1 MTTVNVRKK
10 TAAPASTPSSELV
23 KKAAEVVTIET
34 PNGLTVT
41 LKKPG
46 VLSQFR
52 LVKILGEA
60 ARNQVY
66 VSMVIP
72 ITFVASINGVA
83 VNYPNTER
91 EIEATIQRL
100 DEEGVTA
107 VMNAVMENF
116 GGESPE
122 AQKEEVKN

>member
-10 TAAPASTPSSELV
+10 SAPVADTPSKELV
-23 KKAAEVVTIET
+23 KKAAEAVTIDT

-60 ARNQVY
+60 AKNQVY

-72 ITFVASINGVA
+72 ITFVASIDGKQ

-107 VMNAVMENF
+107 VMNAVMEHF

-122 AQKEEVKN
+122 AQQEEVKN

>member
-10 TAAPASTPSSELV
+10 AAAPADTPSKELV
-23 KKAAEVVTIET
+23 KKAAEAVTIDT
-34 PNGLTVT
+34 ANGLTVT

-60 ARNQVY
+60 AKNQVY
-66 VSMVIP
+66 VGMVIP
-72 ITFVASINGVA
+72 ITFVTSINGVA

-91 EIEATIQRL
+91 EIEAIITRL

-107 VMNAVMENF
+107 VMQAVAENF
-116 GGESPE
+116 GGESPDE
-122 AQKEEVKN
+122 QKAEVKN

>member
-10 TAAPASTPSSELV
+10 AAVVADTPSKELV
-23 KKAAEVVTIET
+23 KKAAEAVTIET

-60 ARNQVY
+60 AKNQVY

-72 ITFVASINGVA
+72 ITFVASINGAA

-122 AQKEEVKN
+122 AQREEVKN

>member
-10 TAAPASTPSSELV
+10 SAPAADTPSKELV
-23 KKAAEVVTIET
+23 KKAAEAVTIDT

-60 ARNQVY
+60 AKNQVY

-72 ITFVASINGVA
+72 ITFVTAIDGKPVS
-83 VNYPNTER
+83 YPNTER

-100 DEEGVTA
+100 DEDGVTA
-107 VMNAVMENF
+107 VMNAVMEHF

-122 AQKEEVKN
+122 AQQEEVKN

>member
-1 MTTVNVRKK
+1 VNVRKK
-10 TAAPASTPSSELV
+10 SAPVADTPSKELV
-23 KKAAEVVTIET
+23 KKAAEAVTIDT

-60 ARNQVY
+60 AKNQVY

-72 ITFVASINGVA
+72 ITFVASIDGKQ

-107 VMNAVMENF
+107 VMNAVMEHF

-122 AQKEEVKN
+122 AQQEEVKN

>member
-10 TAAPASTPSSELV
+10 SAPVADTPSKELV
-23 KKAAEVVTIET
+23 KKAAEAVTIDT

-60 ARNQVY
+60 ARNHVY

>member
-1 MTTVNVRKK
+1 
-10 TAAPASTPSSELV
+10 V
-23 KKAAEVVTIET
+23 KKAAEAVTIDT

-60 ARNQVY
+60 AKNQVY

-72 ITFVASINGVA
+72 ITFVAAIDGKP

-107 VMNAVMENF
+107 VMNAVMEHF

-122 AQKEEVKN
+122 EQKEEVKN